1 MIALKNILGLAK
13 TRLSS
18 SRPSNSSSDRPS
30 NSSSDRPSNSS
41 SDCPSNSN
49 HSEKSSSKILGN
61 AWVSPKRFEA

>member
-30 NSSSDRPSNSS
+30 NSSSD
-41 SDCPSNSN
+41 CPSNSN
-49 HSEKSSSKILGN
+49 HSKKSSSKILGN